1 MAEMIGVSLFPISEL
16 KQYDVIVF
24 PALPDFLL
32 GQDQKNPC
40 EVPKSHVLPGSIS
53 RFSKFQWSGLK
64 VIDSARMIFY
74 LISSLITH
82 KKVKLFTLLCLLGLS
97 VPHL

>member
-16 KQYDVIVF
+16 KQYDLIAF
-24 PALPDFLL
+24 LALPYFLS

-40 EVPKSHVLPGSIS
+40 EVLQSHVLHGSLS
-53 RFSKFQWSGLK
+53 RFSKFQWWGLK

-74 LISSLITH
+74 LISSLINH
-82 KKVKLFTLLCLLGLS
+82 KKVMLFTQPRLLGLS
-97 VPHL
+97 AHDL